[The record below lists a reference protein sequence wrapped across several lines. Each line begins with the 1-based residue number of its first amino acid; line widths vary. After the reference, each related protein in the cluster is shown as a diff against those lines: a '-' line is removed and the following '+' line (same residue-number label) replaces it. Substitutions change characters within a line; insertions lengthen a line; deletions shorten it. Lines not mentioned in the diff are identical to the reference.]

1 MDPQEKIDEHWM
13 ARCLKLARQGAGA
26 VSPNPMVGAVLVGAD
41 GALLGEGYH
50 VRFGGPHAEPLA
62 IAEVENRYGPERL
75 RDATLYVNL
84 EPCDHFGKTPPC
96 TRLIID
102 KMIPRVVIG
111 MEDPFPQVAGKG
123 IARLREHGVSVR
135 VGVLEKACRR
145 LNEAFVHH
153 VITGRPL
160 VTLKTAQTLDGR
172 IATRTGDS
180 RWVSGD
186 EARRLVHT
194 WRAELDAVMVGSRTA
209 SLDDPELTVRHVAG
223 RQPLRIVLDRE
234 GTLPPGLKL
243 LTDEH
248 VPKTLVVTSD
258 SARPAYEASFRD
270 AGGNLLR
277 LPTQEGHLDLLQLL
291 ERLGTDGGTGSLPVQ
306 SILLEA
312 GPSLGTAFLRQKL
325 VDRYFAFMAPKILGD
340 GVPVFGDLGVEKM
353 SDALVFAESTWET
366 VGEDVLFRGYR
377 HPV

>member
-1 MDPQEKIDEHWM
+1 
-13 ARCLKLARQGAGA
+13 
-26 VSPNPMVGAVLVGAD
+26 
-41 GALLGEGYH
+41 
-50 VRFGGPHAEPLA
+50 
-62 IAEVENRYGPERL
+62 
-75 RDATLYVNL
+75 
-84 EPCDHFGKTPPC
+84 
-96 TRLIID
+96 
-102 KMIPRVVIG
+102 
-111 MEDPFPQVAGKG
+111 
-123 IARLREHGVSVR
+123 
-135 VGVLEKACRR
+135 
-145 LNEAFVHH
+145 
-153 VITGRPL
+153 
-160 VTLKTAQTLDGR
+160 
-172 IATRTGDS
+172 
-180 RWVSGD
+180 
-186 EARRLVHT
+186 
-194 WRAELDAVMVGSRTA
+194 MVGSRTA

-353 SDALVFAESTWET
+353 GDALVFAESTWET